1 MGPNPVRKLSKP
13 GHRHVMAWGGEM
25 AVYKPGTG
33 TWNMSF
39 LHSPQK
45 EPTLPFKC
53 LCINLRHFLDL
64 PQFLPPS
71 PGGTACSSVSKQ
83 RPSKPTLFC
92 SASGLVPFDL
102 EQKLG
107 SPPTVK
113 GQSISRGPRVVD
125 IVPSQPQPVLAGF
138 KIDNTFEKNHTW
150 KPRQPALPP
159 STPGGVQAVR

>member
-1 MGPNPVRKLSKP
+1 
-13 GHRHVMAWGGEM
+13 M

-71 PGGTACSSVSKQ
+71 PGGTACMLLRFKAEALETDPLLLGLWPGSVCVLKH
-83 RPSKPTLFC
+83 F
-92 SASGLVPFDL
+92 PFDL